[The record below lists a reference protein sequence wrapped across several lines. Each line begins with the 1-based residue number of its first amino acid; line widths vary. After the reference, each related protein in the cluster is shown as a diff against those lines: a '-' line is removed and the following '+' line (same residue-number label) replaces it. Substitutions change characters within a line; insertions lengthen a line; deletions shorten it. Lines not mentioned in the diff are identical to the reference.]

1 MHPIHITVA
10 VTGILCF
17 FANADNSASAS
28 EYKTPPPEIIIGC
41 FEFFIFSA
49 AVFICFGSG

>member
-1 MHPIHITVA
+1 MTVE

-17 FANADNSASAS
+17 LANADNSISAS

-41 FEFFIFSA
+41 LEFLIFSA
-49 AVFICFGSG
+49 AIFI